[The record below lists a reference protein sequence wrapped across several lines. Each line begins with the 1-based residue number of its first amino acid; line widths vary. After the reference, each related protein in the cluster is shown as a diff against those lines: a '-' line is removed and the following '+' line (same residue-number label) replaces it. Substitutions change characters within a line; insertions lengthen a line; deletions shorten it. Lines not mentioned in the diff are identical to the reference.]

1 MYACRS
7 KFINK
12 VNWIN
17 DINQLM
23 EIAKIAAVVI
33 KRPTDAV
40 TVNSEKFIF
49 RTIYKNINYLFRLKL
64 YQKIRL
70 QRILFVL
77 FQKLIE
83 KKKGLT
89 FVRPSDGEPYF

>member
-23 EIAKIAAVVI
+23 EIAKIAVVVI

-40 TVNSEKFIF
+40 TVNSEKFIL

-64 YQKIRL
+64 Y
-70 QRILFVL
+70 
-77 FQKLIE
+77 
-83 KKKGLT
+83 
-89 FVRPSDGEPYF
+89 